1 MAFTSVFTG
10 IQSGHIANIVI
21 LLHQTPFEIYPRV
34 TAEFPVSEAR
44 YINAELQTIF
54 MEEDANRDLEL
65 ITVFTD
71 TRVGYVANNVDADD
85 GG

>member
-1 MAFTSVFTG
+1 
-10 IQSGHIANIVI
+10 
-21 LLHQTPFEIYPRV
+21 
-34 TAEFPVSEAR
+34 
-44 YINAELQTIF
+44 

-71 TRVGYVANNVDADD
+71 TRVGYVANNVDVDD